1 MVISVEEEALVAK
14 KNADTLVGFVLDE
27 SASMHSVWE
36 STISG
41 FNEYVGTLKN
51 DDTPTLLS
59 VWAFNSSGV
68 RTLYDCEDVTSVPE
82 MSVDMYRPNSN
93 TPLYDAIAK
102 GIYEL
107 QIFLNSRPGDWNVI
121 FTIMTDGLEN
131 SSQMYSRR
139 EIIDLIKEKESE
151 GWVFMYLGAN
161 QDAWEVAHSM
171 GIKREFSSSYEGSN
185 PEEAF
190 RVTADST
197 LRSKAGMRRGRKPS
211 GAFTRDE
218 VQRMMER
225 KMGTGPR

>member
-1 MVISVEEEALVAK
+1 MAK
-14 KNADTLVGFVLDE
+14 KNEDTLVGFVLDE
-27 SASMHSVWE
+27 SASMHHVRD

-41 FNEYVGTLKN
+41 FNEYLGTLKN

-59 VWAFNSSGV
+59 LWAFNSSGV
-68 RTLYDCEDVTSVPE
+68 RTLYACEDVTSVPN
-82 MSVDMYRPNSN
+82 MSGEMYRPNNN

-107 QIFLNSRPGDWNVI
+107 QIYLNSRPGNWNVI
-121 FTIMTDGLEN
+121 FTIMTDGFEN
-131 SSQMYSRR
+131 CSQMYSRR
-139 EIIDLIKEKESE
+139 EIVELIKEKESE

-161 QDAWEVAHSM
+161 QDAWEVGHSI

-197 LRSKAGMRRGRKPS
+197 MRSKAGMIRGRKPS
-211 GAFTRDE
+211 RAFTSDE
-218 VQRMMER
+218 MQRMMEK
-225 KMGTGPR
+225 KMGTRRR